1 MSRIRLR
8 VSHRD
13 AALVVAQGST
23 KRSYKPFAQC
33 FGSTANRKAALVV
46 KAVNCHSH
54 MVKALQAVQRTAELP
69 SNGDRAR
76 MRTRLALIVSYSKL
90 ALKRLET

>member
-13 AALVVAQGST
+13 PGLVVAQGST

-33 FGSTANRKAALVV
+33 FGSNANRKAAIIV
-46 KAVNCHSH
+46 KAVNCHAH
-54 MVKALQAVQRTAELP
+54 MVKALQATMRTAQMQT
-69 SNGDRAR
+69 SDSR
-76 MRTRLALIVSYSKL
+76 MRTRLALITSYAKL
-90 ALKRLET
+90 ALRRLES

>member
-13 AALVVAQGST
+13 PALVVAQGST
-23 KRSYKPFAQC
+23 TRGYKPFAQC
-33 FGSTANRKAALVV
+33 FGQAAPRKAALVV

-54 MVKALQAVQRTAELP
+54 MVKALQACLRTAEMP
-69 SNGDRAR
+69 PTGDAR
-76 MRTRLALIVSYSKL
+76 MRTRLALISSYAAI
-90 ALKRLET
+90 ALRRIQS